1 MTRPDSKIEIYAAAT
16 SIPLVRVHLDMN
28 GDVLYQ
34 LIPELFEILIKWGIR
49 LFFVFALSLSRWLLP
64 ARCRRSANT
73 CIHPASANTAS
84 ANRNSRSGTG
94 ADWSTPRICCKSL
107 LPAAR
112 CFLRALHEG
121 ASSGC
126 ICLRQSAACNLDRL
140 LNVLCGPAT
149 ARNTSPCLSGR
160 DRRPGCKRPA
170 HGPTHGRLIDAV

>member
-1 MTRPDSKIEIYAAAT
+1 MTRPDSKIETYAAAIL
-16 SIPLVRVHLDMN
+16 IPLVRVHLDMD

-34 LIPELFEILIKWGIR
+34 LIPELFKILVKWGIR

-73 CIHPASANTAS
+73 CIRPASAD
-84 ANRNSRSGTG
+84 RNSRSGTG
-94 ADWSTPRICCKSL
+94 ADWNTPRICCKSL

-112 CFLRALHEG
+112 FLRSLHEG

-160 DRRPGCKRPA
+160 D
-170 HGPTHGRLIDAV
+170 

>member
-1 MTRPDSKIEIYAAAT
+1 MTRPDSKIETYAAAIL
-16 SIPLVRVHLDMN
+16 IPLVRVHLDMD

-34 LIPELFEILIKWGIR
+34 LIPELFKILVKWGIR

-73 CIHPASANTAS
+73 CIRPASAD
-84 ANRNSRSGTG
+84 RNSRSGTG

-126 ICLRQSAACNLDRL
+126 ICLRQSAARSLNGL
-140 LNVLCGPAT
+140 LNIRCSPTIAC
-149 ARNTSPCLSGR
+149 NTSPRLSGR
-160 DRRPGCKRPA
+160 D
-170 HGPTHGRLIDAV
+170 